1 MCMTAMIALS
11 VAQGAMAVQ
20 QANAAADRAAQQAQ
34 DEYAAADAN
43 LKAQYAES
51 NRKQAEAAIDNM
63 NEQSDRIRAANE
75 HIGTMR
81 ATETAL
87 SDASLTSILFEN
99 AYGDA
104 LNYTRID
111 ENFNRE
117 FAALDS
123 EKSGAQQ
130 SYLNTVTQA
139 KNQANNA
146 IAQANAQAT
155 GAVLNAAGTSLN
167 IYNTDQNQQKI
178 LTALNPPAK

>member
-43 LKAQYAES
+43 MKAQYAES

-123 EKSGAQQ
+123 EKAGAQQ
-130 SYLNTVTQA
+130 SYINTVTQA

-167 IYNTDQNQQKI
+167 IQNNAQNQQKI